1 MISLTARAAGRTV
14 RRMHVAVTAV
24 GLDRPGI
31 VAAVS
36 RILYDVGGNIE
47 DSRMAILGGHFA
59 MVLIVALPDG
69 ADQKELERALAE
81 PAGALDL
88 ITTVRPVAEAA
99 PLHADGS
106 PYVVSVYGADKPGIV
121 WHISEALAAAGV
133 NISDL
138 ATHVV
143 GDQEPVYVMILEVD
157 LPPGADA
164 EAIGMSLKVI
174 GEELGVDVAF
184 NAMDTETL

>member
-1 MISLTARAAGRTV
+1 
-14 RRMHVAVTAV
+14 MHVAVTAV

-36 RILYDVGGNIE
+36 QVLYDFGGNIE

-59 MVLIVALPDG
+59 MMLIVAISDD
-69 ADQKELERALAE
+69 AAAEDLERALVE
-81 PAGALDL
+81 PARALEL
-88 ITTVRPVAEAA
+88 ITTVRPIAEAPA
-99 PLHADGS
+99 GHEPGA

-121 WHISEALAAAGV
+121 ARVSQTLADHKV
-133 NISDL
+133 NITDL

-143 GDQEPVYVMILEVD
+143 GDQEPVYVMVLEVE

-164 EAIGMSLKVI
+164 DAIGSALKTL
-174 GEELGVDVAF
+174 GSDLGVDVAV
-184 NAMDTETL
+184 NPMEAETL